1 MAQANVKLTV
11 DATNATRALQGVQ
24 NQTNKLKDSFAGI
37 KNAIVGIGFTVLAKN
52 TIQQSVNFQTLQIR
66 MKALTSEFGEFE
78 QVQELVTKAQDKFN
92 LSIIEATKSVTD
104 MFARLRPLGISLK
117 EIEIAFDGFNTL
129 AIAAGL
135 NANELNSAFTQLS
148 QGLGSGQLQG
158 DEFRSIAEQ
167 IPQLLSAISK
177 ETGIAEGKL
186 KSFASKGL
194 LKTDIIIRALANST
208 EEYSDTVNEIIKNSP
223 EATFKSLN
231 NALLGL
237 QITLANNFLPSILA
251 VTKGLTSLVKALTR
265 FLDSE
270 LGQVTLLFSSIA
282 IGLKAVSVASAFLIP
297 KLIALKT
304 SFIAAAVSSALAQ
317 KGLVGVASTAYATA
331 TGISAVTLAAHGL
344 KVALA
349 QTGIGLAIVGLGL
362 LIAEIMKTVNAQ
374 KTLNDLI
381 KEGSFAQLE
390 AEIKDLEKEQEILN
404 KQLDETTRIL
414 DVISALGLEL
424 FIRDTGDIKR
434 DLKQVNKDLK
444 KLKEGLEPARLR
456 DVQKS
461 FERQKESLEKS
472 NEALERSNKLE
483 EELTERD
490 KIRRDFAEEKIA
502 IQEKYND
509 VQAEELIALLKIN
522 RDRKLAAVDIRENT
536 QRLKDML
543 KVYEQIGKSVE
554 DGIVSNL
561 ADAVEGTKTLA
572 EAAMSV
578 LNDLKRKL
586 IEVAIQRTIL
596 SFNIGGRIGD
606 FLKDVFKADGG
617 PVNRGAGYIVGERGP
632 EMFVPNTSGTIVPNS
647 GLSMGG
653 GGVTNVITVNVD
665 ANSSDVTG
673 NNSEANQLGNQLAI
687 AIQSELIK
695 QKRAGGLLA

>member
-490 KIRRDFAEEKIA
+490 KIRRDFAEEEIA